1 MTTRLSMKDR
11 FMTYQQHIRTL
22 CLDCAVA
29 IFVPDDAIITCTRCE
44 RCLRKYGQQLYL
56 LQQFLMLS
64 P

>member
-1 MTTRLSMKDR
+1 MAH
-11 FMTYQQHIRTL
+11 QQHVRTL

-29 IFVPDDAIITCTRCE
+29 IFVPDDSIVTCTRCE

-64 P
+64 